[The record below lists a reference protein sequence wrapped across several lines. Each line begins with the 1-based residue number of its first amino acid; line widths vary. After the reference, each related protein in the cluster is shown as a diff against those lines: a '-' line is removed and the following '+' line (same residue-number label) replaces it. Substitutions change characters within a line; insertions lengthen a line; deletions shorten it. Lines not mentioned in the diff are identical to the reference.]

1 MYKPS
6 RISAMPNNKKIFHL
20 PKIHNAMGATQNAY
34 IKATLGQTPTQRPSD
49 IVETLIQEKK
59 KELMKKKGKKDA

>member
-1 MYKPS
+1 
-6 RISAMPNNKKIFHL
+6 
-20 PKIHNAMGATQNAY
+20 MGATQNAY
-34 IKATLGQTPTQRPSD
+34 IKAMLGQTHSKRPSD